1 MGVKYIRKYSDILN
15 DMSKE
20 ISQIEQIYEFFEMK
34 PEAWN
39 EMSDIEKQECIK
51 TMCDDIFYA
60 LGNDPAI
67 SIGNGTIRYVK
78 AKSVLEVYNNDVL
91 SGSITLV

>member
-1 MGVKYIRKYSDILN
+1 MGVKYIRKYDDILN

-20 ISQIEQIYEFFEMK
+20 ISQIDKAYDFLEMK
-34 PEAWN
+34 PEAWRQ
-39 EMSDIEKQECIK
+39 MSDSEKQECIK

-60 LGNDPAI
+60 LGNDPVI

-78 AKSVLEVYNNDVL
+78 AKSILEVYNNDVL